1 MEDISLKKYV
11 ILSDVHS
18 NWQALET
25 LESIE
30 EFKDENSH
38 IIFAGDYI
46 DGEKQEGR
54 SVLKVLDYII
64 SLVEKGKATAL
75 LGNHDDFW
83 IKTSKCNFDSYIL
96 WLLNGGRKTLDEI
109 GLKNIQEFNDIVS
122 KLNSEP
128 LCKYTKFLSELP
140 KKFITD
146 NILVVHAGVNWK
158 ISIDEQDEDD
168 LLWIRDDYINHID
181 RFINIDDIPKDN
193 LKRVIVSGHT
203 ITELIN
209 NDNKY
214 DIISYEYPCKRYFID
229 GGSKQGEEKGQINVL
244 ILDEFGNELNRYVLK

>member
-1 MEDISLKKYV
+1 MKKYI
-11 ILSDVHS
+11 ILSDIHS
-18 NWQALET
+18 NWEALQK
-25 LESIE
+25 LECIE
-30 EFKDENSH
+30 EFKDKNSH

-46 DGEKQEGR
+46 DGEKQEFGY
-54 SVLKVLDYII
+54 VLKVLDYII
-64 SLVEKGKATAL
+64 DLVEKGKATAL

-83 IKTSKCNFDSYIL
+83 IKTSKYNFDSYIL

-109 GLKNIQEFNDIVS
+109 GLKNIQEFNDIAS
-122 KLNSEP
+122 KLKSEP

-146 NILVVHAGVNWK
+146 NILVVHAGINWEV
-158 ISIDEQDEDD
+158 SIYEQDDDD
-168 LLWIRDDYINHID
+168 LLWIRDNYINPTH
-181 RFINIDDIPKDN
+181 RFTNIDDIPKEN

-209 NDNKY
+209 KDNKY

-229 GGSKQGEEKGQINVL
+229 GGSKQDGKKGQINVL
-244 ILDEFGNELNRYVLK
+244 ILDEFGNEINRYVLK